1 VRLSSLNS
9 FNIILKTFRRMRPAP
24 DHRLTEHAVTN
35 AITKIVLVYA
45 LFAALWI
52 LLSGQLVAFIFSDPR
67 QIVMA
72 ETIKGWVFVAV
83 TSLLLTLL
91 VRHYMNKLALQK
103 RELELSE
110 ERWKLALDGSGDG
123 VWDVNVQT
131 GESLYSKRWKAM
143 LGYTE
148 NEIANRRDEWE
159 QRVHPDDM
167 PAVKGAMIAYQQG
180 AINEFNA
187 EYRMRCKDGSWKWIL
202 SRGMVATRTADGK
215 PLRLIGTH
223 SDITQRR
230 NAIDA
235 LHVSEELF
243 RMITENIHD
252 LVALVDLQGRR
263 IYNSPSYHA
272 YFSDDDLAPGVDSF
286 RQVHPDDHDR
296 IEAIFKETV
305 ASGIGQRAEF
315 RFVLNDGSTRDIESQ
330 GSVIRD
336 AAGNVEKV
344 LIVSRDIS
352 ERKAIDRALRESE
365 ERFRTLADS
374 APMAIWVAGTDKGCY
389 WFNKTWLDFTGRSME
404 QEIGNGWAESV
415 HPDDLVACMEH
426 YQTCFDARRRF
437 EMEYRLRN
445 HRGEYR
451 WMLDTGTPRLDTDGV
466 FSGFVGTMVDI
477 TERRAVEKELQ
488 LQARVDYLTGLFNRR
503 HFIEQGELELSRAL
517 RYNNQLSAFM
527 IDIDYFKQV
536 NDTHGHRA
544 GDMVLQALSRLCK
557 EALRDVD
564 LLGRMGGEEF
574 AVLLPE
580 TSHEKAIEV
589 AERLRETIEETPI
602 VIETGLPLHITVSIG
617 VTTLTGKDSNIDMLL
632 NQADTALY
640 QAKEAGRNR
649 VCGAS

>member
-1 VRLSSLNS
+1 
-9 FNIILKTFRRMRPAP
+9 MHPAP
-24 DHRLTEHAVTN
+24 DHRITEHAVAN
-35 AITKIVLVYA
+35 AIIKIVLVYA
-45 LFAALWI
+45 AFAALWI
-52 LLSGQLVAFIFSDPR
+52 LLSGQLVAFAFSDPR
-67 QIVMA
+67 HIVIA

-91 VRHYMNKLALQK
+91 VRRYMNQLAAQK
-103 RELELSE
+103 GELELSE
-110 ERWKLALDGSGDG
+110 ERWKLALEGAGEG

-143 LGYTE
+143 LGYE
-148 NEIANRRDEWE
+148 DSEIANRRDEWE
-159 QRVHPDDM
+159 RRVHPDDM
-167 PAVKGAMIAYQQG
+167 PAVRHAMADYQQG
-180 AINEFNA
+180 SVNDFTS
-187 EYRMRCKDGSWKWIL
+187 EYRMQCKDGSWKWIL
-202 SRGMVATRTADGK
+202 ARGMVATRTADGK

-223 SDITQRR
+223 SDITQSRA
-230 NAIDA
+230 AIAA
-235 LHVSEELF
+235 LHASEELF
-243 RMITENIHD
+243 RLITENIHD
-252 LVALVDLQGRR
+252 LVALVDVRGRR

-272 YFSDDDLAPGVDSF
+272 YFSDDDLTPGVDSL
-286 RQVHPDDHDR
+286 RQIHPEDHDR

-305 ASGIGQRAEF
+305 ATGSGQRAEF
-315 RFVLNDGSTRDIESQ
+315 RFILKDGSTRDIESQ

-352 ERKAIDRALRESE
+352 ERKTIDRALRESE

-404 QEIGNGWAESV
+404 QEFGNGWAEGV

-426 YQTCFDARRRF
+426 YETCFEARRRF

-451 WMLDTGTPRLDTDGV
+451 WMLDTGTPRLDTEGV
-466 FSGFVGTMVDI
+466 FSGFVGTMMDI
-477 TERRAVEKELQ
+477 TERRAVEQELQ

-517 RYNNQLSAFM
+517 RYSKQLSAFM

-544 GDMVLQALSRLCK
+544 GDMVLQALSQICK

-564 LLGRMGGEEF
+564 LIGRMGGEEF

-580 TSHEKAIEV
+580 TSHEKAAEV
-589 AERLRETIEETPI
+589 AERLRETIAATPI

-640 QAKEAGRNR
+640 QAKETGRNR
-649 VCGAS
+649 ICGAP

>member
-1 VRLSSLNS
+1 MRLSSLNS

-451 WMLDTGTPRLDTDGV
+451 WMLDTGTPRLDADGV